1 VRFSFALIKKY
12 DIKRVQLI
20 YVFTEN
26 LSRGTFMD
34 NLSQVLKSVSQPA
47 KGKIASSKKRKWR
60 EIEQLRDQFQLEKEL
75 KAYEDSLEYMLEEF

>member
-1 VRFSFALIKKY
+1 
-12 DIKRVQLI
+12 VQLI